1 MKMMTIAYIIISI
14 IVVNYL
20 VSLIMNFLGVELQ
33 FFGGYLF
40 WFFALVLFWGFLPGP
55 TNYFGNT
62 SSTTSS

>member
-1 MKMMTIAYIIISI
+1 MKMMTIAYIIISL

-20 VSLIMNFLGVELQ
+20 VSLIMNFFGVEVQ
-33 FFGGYLF
+33 FYGGYLF

-62 SSTTSS
+62 SSPSSS

>member
-1 MKMMTIAYIIISI
+1 MKMMTIAYIIISL

-20 VSLIMNFLGVELQ
+20 VSLIMNFLGVEVQ
-33 FFGGYLF
+33 FYGGYLF